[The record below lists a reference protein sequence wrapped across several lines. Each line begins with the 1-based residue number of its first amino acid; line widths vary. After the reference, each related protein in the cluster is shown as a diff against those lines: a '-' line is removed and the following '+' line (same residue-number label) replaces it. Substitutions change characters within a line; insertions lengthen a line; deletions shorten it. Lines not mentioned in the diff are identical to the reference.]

1 MGLRVGIDRFTTV
14 VVDRCEDF
22 LDVAA
27 HVHAMRGAEELHIVQ
42 TCSGRNISL
51 RCRNE
56 ASLTG
61 FDLVDER
68 TSSGAVRD
76 IFSRC
81 FPVDLCRH
89 AAAALEIATERL
101 ITSSEEHTSE
111 LQSLMRNSY
120 AAFCMKKK

>member
-27 HVHAMRGAEELHIVQ
+27 HVHAMRGVEELHIVQ
-42 TCSGRNISL
+42 TCSGRNISF
-51 RCRNE
+51 RCSNE

-68 TSSGAVRD
+68 SEERRVGKECVSTCR
-76 IFSRC
+76 SRWS
-81 FPVDLCRH
+81 PDNLKKKKDTYRK
-89 AAAALEIATERL
+89 ITER
-101 ITSSEEHTSE
+101 
-111 LQSLMRNSY
+111 RNTT
-120 AAFCMKKK
+120 

>member
-27 HVHAMRGAEELHIVQ
+27 HVHAMRGVEELHIVQ
-42 TCSGRNISL
+42 TCSGRNISF
-51 RCRNE
+51 RCSNE

-76 IFSRC
+76 IFIRC
-81 FPVDLCRH
+81 FPVALSSP
-89 AAAALEIATERL
+89 AAAPFELPPDRR
-101 ITSSEEHTSE
+101 ITIYNT
-111 LQSLMRNSY
+111 
-120 AAFCMKKK
+120 AKPG

>member
-27 HVHAMRGAEELHIVQ
+27 HVHAMRGVEELHIVQ
-42 TCSGRNISL
+42 TCSGRNISF
-51 RCRNE
+51 RCSNE

-68 TSSGAVRD
+68 
-76 IFSRC
+76 
-81 FPVDLCRH
+81 
-89 AAAALEIATERL
+89 
-101 ITSSEEHTSE
+101 SEEHTSE
-111 LQSLMRNSY
+111 LQSLMRISY
-120 AAFCMKKK
+120 AVFCLKKKKQRTEKTT